1 MPNRFAFVTA
11 RDIHENG
18 PEEDKLIAE
27 ALRARGAEARMV
39 VWSETNPAS
48 LAGETVIIRTPWDYQ
63 EKFAAFVAWLKAVDK
78 VAARLVNPL
87 DLLLGNIDKT
97 YLAEMRARG
106 FAVPETV
113 VCHSREEI
121 QAALADPAFTDAVI
135 KPTVGAGAIGLHR
148 IRRDDPATWDAVD
161 FSKPQLLQRF
171 LPEIETGGEQTFV
184 FFGAAFSH
192 AVRKCG
198 KAGDIRVQVDWGGTV
213 EVITPSPA
221 LIAQAAH
228 FLTALPTATTYA
240 RVDAVEVG
248 GTLLLMELEI
258 IEPEL
263 FCLYVPGTAERFAEA
278 LLAL

>member
-1 MPNRFAFVTA
+1 MKFALVTA

-27 ALRARGAEARMV
+27 ALGARGAEARMV
-39 VWSETNPAS
+39 VWSETDPTS

-87 DLLLGNIDKT
+87 ELLLGNIDKK
-97 YLAEMRARG
+97 YLAHMRARG

-113 VCHSREEI
+113 ICKTREELE
-121 QAALADPAFTDAVI
+121 AALARPAFADAVI

-148 IRRDDPATWDAVD
+148 IRASDPASWDAVD

-184 FFGAAFSH
+184 FFGGAFSH
-192 AVRKCG
+192 AVRKRG
-198 KAGDIRVQVDWGGTV
+198 KPGDIRVQVDWGGTV
-213 EVITPSPA
+213 EVIDPPA
-221 LIAQAAH
+221 DLIVQAAH
-228 FLTALPTATTYA
+228 FLTALPAPTTYA
-240 RVDAVEVG
+240 RVDAVEADG
-248 GTLLLMELEI
+248 KLLLMELEI

-263 FCLYVPGTAERFAEA
+263 FCLYLPGTADRFAEA
-278 LLAL
+278 LLAT